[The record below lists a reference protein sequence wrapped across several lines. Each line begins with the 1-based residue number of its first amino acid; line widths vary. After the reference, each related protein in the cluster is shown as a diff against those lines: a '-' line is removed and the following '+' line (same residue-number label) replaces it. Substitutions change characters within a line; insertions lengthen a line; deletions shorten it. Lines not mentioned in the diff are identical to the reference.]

1 MYTLLAFV
9 MLKVF
14 EDASRGRHVLAF
26 DAVPLLRGNVLAV
39 DESAVL
45 GQHVLEVSD

>member
-1 MYTLLAFV
+1 MYTPLAFV

-26 DAVPLLRGNVLAV
+26 DAFALRRNVPAV
-39 DESAVL
+39 DESSVL